1 MTAREYLEQP
11 KLLQE
16 EIFKDQDNI
25 ASMRSIVE
33 QCTTHLSFT
42 AGRNPSK
49 NKGAFED
56 VMLDITEA
64 EAKLEE
70 KIHRYEALMI
80 KVTMLIGKLDD
91 PDLRKLLRLRYLE
104 EKPWD
109 EVASSVGVSESH
121 IYLLHRKAL
130 TEFEKFIVDN
140 SQ

>member
-16 EIFKDQDNI
+16 EIRKEQDNI

-33 QCTTHLSFT
+33 KCTTQLSFT
-42 AGRNPSK
+42 AGCNHSK

-70 KIHRYEALMI
+70 KVHRYEELMI
-80 KVTMLIGKLDD
+80 RITMLIGKLDA
-91 PDLRKLLRLRYLE
+91 PDQRKLLRLRYLE

-109 EVASSVGVSESH
+109 DISKTIGVSESH
-121 IYLLHRKAL
+121 IYRLQRKAL
-130 TEFEKFIVDN
+130 AQIEKLIVND
-140 SQ
+140 S